1 MNSFPSTYNDQELL
15 GTNVQPRLSNP
26 DPVEEKKLF
35 ISLPCSR
42 KETLLHNCDFL
53 FHSTYTIM

>member
-1 MNSFPSTYNDQELL
+1 MGSFPVAYNDQERL

-42 KETLLHNCDFL
+42 KETLLHDRDFL
-53 FHSTYTIM
+53 FHST